1 MYVDV
6 KMYLDKGYGLMNN
19 GALQQAA
26 EAFCKVIEINP
37 QHAEAYNGLGVVKFG
52 EKLVDAAESAF
63 RKAISLNPEFSEAYN
78 NLGTLLTNCNR
89 LNEAE
94 ICLRKA
100 IQLNPQ
106 YPEAYGNLGVVLMGR
121 KQLDEAESCLKRAI
135 ELKSDLIEAYA
146 TLGLVLKDTNCYEAE
161 KYLRRAIELNP
172 DYPESYNNLGLVL
185 KYSFRLEEAEAC
197 YRRAIEL
204 QPDYLN
210 AYVNLGIILKDTYR
224 LDEAKACFCQVIE
237 QYPDSVE
244 ASFALGILDL
254 LQGKYG
260 VEWWEKYELRRKVFG
275 YWQPEIRY
283 WQGENL
289 TDCKILLYYE
299 QGFGDTIQFIRYAK
313 KVAELAAETTV
324 LIQKPLEQL
333 MINSQKTV
341 VICADE
347 MIQEERYDFAC
358 SLLSLPFVFKTTQE
372 TIPREIPYIQPE
384 HKVVTKWCKILG
396 NRGIGKRLRVGVV
409 WAGNPNHKN
418 DCNRSIAFETFRKLF
433 DSNKVEWVSLQVGRR
448 AGDLK
453 DTSCSV
459 IDLSPNLID
468 FSETA
473 GVISNLDLIIS
484 VDSAVAHLAG
494 AMGKET
500 WLLLPFA
507 PDWRWQLEREDSDW
521 YPTIRIFRQQN
532 YGDWPGVLARVK
544 KVLRIHLE
552 QAAARYG
559 AD

>member
-1 MYVDV
+1 MDA
-6 KMYLDKGYGLMNN
+6 KMYLDKGYELMNN

-26 EAFCKVIEINP
+26 DAFCRAIEINS
-37 QHAEAYNGLGVVKFG
+37 QYAEAYNGLGVVKVG
-52 EKLVDAAESAF
+52 EKLVDVAESAF
-63 RKAISLNPEFSEAYN
+63 RKAIILKPDFFEAYN
-78 NLGTLLTNCNR
+78 NLGTVLINCNR
-89 LNEAE
+89 LTEAE
-94 ICLRKA
+94 ICLRQA

-106 YPEAYGNLGVVLMGR
+106 YPEAYGNLGVVLMGI
-121 KQLDEAESCLKRAI
+121 KQLAEAESCLKRAI

-146 TLGLVLKDTNCYEAE
+146 TLGLVLRDTNCYEAE
-161 KYLRRAIELNP
+161 EYLRRAIELNP
-172 DYPESYNNLGLVL
+172 KYPESYNNLGLVL
-185 KYSFRLEEAEAC
+185 KYSFRLDEAEAC

-204 QPDYLN
+204 QPEYLN
-210 AYVNLGIILKDTYR
+210 ARVNLGILLKDTYR

-237 QYPDSVE
+237 QYPNSVE

-260 VEWWEKYELRRKVFG
+260 AEWWEKYELRRKVFG

-289 TDCKILLYYE
+289 AGCRILLYYE

-313 KVAELAAETTV
+313 KVAELASETTV
-324 LIQKPLEQL
+324 LIQKPLQQL

-341 VICADE
+341 VISTDE
-347 MIQEERYDFAC
+347 KIHEERYDFTC

-372 TIPREIPYIQPE
+372 TIPKKIPYIQPE
-384 HKVVTKWCKILG
+384 HEVVIKWSKILG
-396 NRGIGKRLRVGVV
+396 KRGIGKRLRVGVV

-418 DCNRSIAFETFRKLF
+418 DCNRSIAFETFRQLF
-433 DSNKVEWVSLQVGRR
+433 DITEVEWVSLQVGKR
-448 AGDLK
+448 AGNLK
-453 DTSCSV
+453 DTLYSV
-459 IDLSPNLID
+459 IDLSSRLID

-521 YPTIRIFRQQN
+521 YPTIRILRQQK
-532 YGDWPGVLARVK
+532 YGDWQGVLRRVK
-544 KVLRIHLE
+544 ELVHIK
-552 QAAARYG
+552 QAAAR
-559 AD
+559 